1 MCKIF
6 HRLALRKYFS
16 LATLP
21 LCRRHCDVTHC
32 TLPVIKTNHKM
43 KDVMLP
49 KKLEAALSEEK
60 WEYVV
65 SF

>member
-21 LCRRHCDVTHC
+21 LCRRHCDVTV
-32 TLPVIKTNHKM
+32 LFQFKTNHKM

>member
-21 LCRRHCDVTHC
+21 LCHVTV
-32 TLPVIKTNHKM
+32 TSLYSSSYQNKSQNE
-43 KDVMLP
+43 DVMLP
-49 KKLEAALSEEK
+49 KKLETAFSEEK
-60 WEYVV
+60 REYVV